1 MAPETRLA
9 EKGAG
14 YEQSRLSSNSPTPAG
29 EPNLPAACMGL
40 EGERRIG
47 VGQRAKSHEGT
58 LDKI

>member
-9 EKGAG
+9 GKGAG
-14 YEQSRLSSNSPTPAG
+14 YEQSRLSSHSPALTGERNS
-29 EPNLPAACMGL
+29 PAACMGL

-58 LDKI
+58 LDKT